1 MTAYEAAV
9 REKDQ
14 LYARIQLV
22 REEIKQEQ
30 DAVVPQERR
39 PAPPRKGQS
48 SPRKPCEPDKT
59 PLPPLTIIRAK
70 RHRGQMLRELERL
83 SANGQSAQLWL
94 MEIFRKLAKNL
105 KSAGRWLRRNC

>member
-30 DAVVPQERR
+30 DPADAESRSTVFASCSRCTTRALSGWNIFAHRRKKRHKAVKRTVIYTSAAGADVNSFDFFERCDLTFCR
-39 PAPPRKGQS
+39 PRRKS
-48 SPRKPCEPDKT
+48 SP
-59 PLPPLTIIRAK
+59 L
-70 RHRGQMLRELERL
+70 G
-83 SANGQSAQLWL
+83 
-94 MEIFRKLAKNL
+94 
-105 KSAGRWLRRNC
+105 